1 MSKEY
6 RDAFFIF
13 AGNSA
18 TLNFDQLTGC
28 LRSLGF
34 NFTEADLK
42 RKAGGSTDLSTF
54 LSIASSMSPPTHEDN
69 EDLLEALRAF
79 DKTSR
84 GTLSSK
90 EFSHYTEILGQNF
103 TPEEVSAVM
112 EFDENGLIDYEAMV
126 KKMVA

>member
-1 MSKEY
+1 MSKEH

-18 TLNFDQLTGC
+18 TLNFPQLTDC

-34 NFTEADLK
+34 NFTDSELK
-42 RKAGGSTDLSTF
+42 AKAGASTDMSTF
-54 LSIASSMSPPTHEDN
+54 LSIASSMSAPSHEDN
-69 EDLLEALRAF
+69 EELLDALRSF

-90 EFSHYTEILGQNF
+90 EFSHYTGILGNTF
-103 TPEEVSAVM
+103 TPEEVAQVM
-112 EFDENGLIDYEAMV
+112 KFDEDGLIDYEVMV